1 MTGMIK
7 SRWAADSRLCVIT
20 LRDRGVIQ
28 GNTVIEFTHEVP
40 DNQKATVMKTID
52 DLCVPIALYLSFQN
66 RGVTGL
72 SSYLGTPDKSR
83 DAGAAQLTQRQIQI
97 LRGMVEDKTNQELAI
112 ELGFSVSTIRN
123 ETMRIYQPLAISDRK
138 KAAKKAEMLSL
149 IQKIVPNDCVHQKY

>member
-7 SRWAADSRLCVIT
+7 SRWTADSRLFVIT
-20 LRDRGVIQ
+20 LRNRGVIQ

-40 DNQKATVMKTID
+40 DNQKATVMESID
-52 DLCVPIALYLSFQN
+52 DLCVPFALYLSFQN

-97 LRGMVEDKTNQELAI
+97 LRGMVEDKTNQ
-112 ELGFSVSTIRN
+112 
-123 ETMRIYQPLAISDRK
+123 
-138 KAAKKAEMLSL
+138 
-149 IQKIVPNDCVHQKY
+149 